1 MNFSA
6 VRIIRRGRRNGES
19 GQAFAELTISLIAI
33 IAAFAG
39 FLLIAVLSADG
50 VSISIRARESA
61 DRLSSR
67 GGSSRAGVSI
77 SHWDYGPD
85 SVPFTADDHPVAGAA
100 GDGPMFKYQLRDSSG
115 LVSFSGSTPL
125 RYDDDFGRLQDAD
138 FFVSAADLAIGNPTP
153 RTNALRRHGIGEL
166 EKAVRG
172 LFGVDDAEVRD
183 TVYMPAHK
191 DPPN

>member
-6 VRIIRRGRRNGES
+6 VGIIRRGRRNGES
-19 GQAFAELTISLIAI
+19 GQAFAELTVSLIALM
-33 IAAFAG
+33 AVFAG
-39 FLLIAVLSADG
+39 FLLVAVLSADG

-61 DRLSSR
+61 DTQSSQ
-67 GGSSRAGVSI
+67 GVSARAGTSI

-100 GDGPMFKYQLRDSSG
+100 GDGPMFKYQLRDPSG

-125 RYDDDFGRLQDAD
+125 RYDEDFGRLQDTD
-138 FFVSAADLAIGNPTP
+138 FFVSAADLAVGNPSP
-153 RTNALRRHGIGEL
+153 RSDALGRHGIGKL
-166 EKAVRG
+166 QNAVRG
-172 LFGVDDAEVRD
+172 LFGVDDAEVSD